1 MPGQIESRPRWRL
14 RLTFLVL
21 TTFGCTAGLQRQLDE
36 TRAELAEVKAQGART
51 AEELER
57 LKSTLTIEIN
67 ALWGKL
73 ECGNDRVK
81 RFLSECERGSDTCSE
96 DGVANALA
104 FMDSQ
109 PHTTMYLRTQGP
121 IQPVPFRLG
130 NLGFLTE
137 PRNYHPTT
145 RFLVLV
151 QPRAEGSE
159 AEREAKRVGKDVVEY
174 IRSEFKVPANIK
186 IIGPLTLPCRLKAD
200 QLKSYMSRNDR
211 PRLGEPSEKEGRLRV
226 WTFRTDC

>member
-1 MPGQIESRPRWRL
+1 MPVEIKSCWR
-14 RLTFLVL
+14 RRVALTSCLL
-21 TTFGCTAGLQRQLDE
+21 GLPSCTAGLQRQLEE
-36 TRAELAEVKAQGART
+36 TRAELTEVKAQLARNT
-51 AEELER
+51 EELER
-57 LKSTLTIEIN
+57 VKGGLTIEIN
-67 ALWGKL
+67 ALWGRL
-73 ECGNDRVK
+73 ECGNERVK

-137 PRNYHPTT
+137 ARNFHPTT
-145 RFLVLV
+145 KFLVLV

-159 AEREAKRVGKDVVEY
+159 GEREAKRIGKEVVEY
-174 IRSEFKVPANIK
+174 VRSEFKVPSGIK
-186 IIGPLTLPCRLKAD
+186 ILGPLTLPCKLKAD

-226 WTFRTDC
+226 WIFRTDC